1 MHVIIDA
8 WREKKMSKL
17 KNLIS
22 ISIASLLLQV
32 FSPQIVQAQIPIPIS
47 DPSRLGNILPEP
59 IAELFRDIANIV
71 GQIDTFLAEL
81 GIEVNVGVLGLP
93 DVREAIQVFEENNQ
107 IDIASDVFGTQTGS
121 TIVIDDSL
129 YKQYLNDLG
138 TEYAQN
144 STLSEEGQEKTSEQI
159 ELAAETAQISNELAQ
174 DSTGQ
179 DVSQNILR
187 NISNQLALVQQLDN
201 MSFYEMQE
209 DQIARS
215 LMLSMQGESTVALDK
230 LTVIRDREALSI
242 LKASTYH
249 QGLMSIP
256 GQYLVN

>member
-71 GQIDTFLAEL
+71 GQID
-81 GIEVNVGVLGLP
+81 
-93 DVREAIQVFEENNQ
+93 
-107 IDIASDVFGTQTGS
+107 
-121 TIVIDDSL
+121 
-129 YKQYLNDLG
+129 
-138 TEYAQN
+138 
-144 STLSEEGQEKTSEQI
+144 
-159 ELAAETAQISNELAQ
+159 
-174 DSTGQ
+174 
-179 DVSQNILR
+179 LR